1 MRRAWFTGAFLG
13 LAFFLFS
20 MAGAFA
26 QQGGDAILGKWLTA
40 GGKSV
45 VEIYKC
51 DDAYCGKIV
60 WLKEPLDKD
69 GKEKLDTKNPD
80 ESKRNRKIVGLQIL
94 SGFKYKGENKWEGGK
109 IYDPEKGKT
118 YKCKAKLEGDNLKIR
133 GYIGFSL
140 IGRTTTWTRKK

>member
-1 MRRAWFTGAFLG
+1 MRRNLNIIVWAVMVSFL
-13 LAFFLFS
+13 LIPVIVF
-20 MAGAFA
+20 AGAE
-26 QQGGDAILGKWLTA
+26 GDVILGKWLTA
-40 GGKSV
+40 GEKSV

-51 DDAYCGKIV
+51 GDEYCGKII

-69 GKEKLDTKNPD
+69 GKEKLDDKNPD

-94 SGFKYKGENKWEGGK
+94 SGLKYKGDSKWEGGR

-118 YKCKAKLEGDNLKIR
+118 YKCKAKLEGDNLKLR

>member
-1 MRRAWFTGAFLG
+1 MRKKRNMLV
-13 LAFFLFS
+13 LAAAVVL
-20 MAGAFA
+20 AIAVVGVCAA
-26 QQGGDAILGKWLTA
+26 DEGDAILGKWLTA
-40 GGKSV
+40 GEKSV

-51 DDAYCGKIV
+51 GERYCGKIV
-60 WLKEPLDKD
+60 WLKEPLDKE

-80 ESKRNRKIVGLQIL
+80 ETKRGRKILGLQIL
-94 SGFKYKGENKWEGGK
+94 SGFKYKGDNKWGDGR

-118 YKCKAKLEGDNLKIR
+118 YKCKAKLEGDNLKLR

>member
-1 MRRAWFTGAFLG
+1 MRRCNIALLIVLVAFVFMPV
-13 LAFFLFS
+13 AVF
-20 MAGAFA
+20 AGG
-26 QQGGDAILGKWLTA
+26 QGDAILGKWLTA

-45 VEIYKC
+45 VEIFKC
-51 DDAYCGKIV
+51 GNEYCGKII

-94 SGFKYKGENKWEGGK
+94 SGFKYKGDNKWGGGR

-118 YKCKAKLEGDNLKIR
+118 YKCKAKLEGNNLKLR

-140 IGRTTTWTRKK
+140 IGRTTAWTRKE